1 MCSGAAEASTT
12 SSGVWNVEVAEWIV
26 EARCWVLR
34 DRAWLTGT
42 VVSGGW
48 FCFFWVTAR
57 LIVVGCGGWGRLSL
71 NCWWVCLM
79 GVLFPWMVGLSGV
92 WWGLG
97 RCSCPYF
104 ENCIVDASIS
114 L

>member
-1 MCSGAAEASTT
+1 MDRRGALLGPEGSGLAHRDCCFWGLVLFLLGHCSTDCGW
-12 SSGVWNVEVAEWIV
+12 VW
-26 EARCWVLR
+26 
-34 DRAWLTGT
+34 WLGPA
-42 VVSGGW
+42 
-48 FCFFWVTAR
+48 VTK
-57 LIVVGCGGWGRLSL
+57 LLV
-71 NCWWVCLM
+71 VCLM